1 MRKSQRKSGTG
12 VYRISPLKARIAVL
26 ASGGLDSSVLLAT
39 LAKPRREVFPI
50 YVRAGLRWES
60 VEISTLRRFIRALD
74 SPWIQPLNE
83 LRMPMDDVAPRHWS
97 VTGHGVPSYE
107 APFSSNYIIGR
118 NLSLIA
124 KAAVFCA
131 YHRIGELAMA
141 PLEANPFPDARPEFF
156 RSLADAIALG
166 LGLRLRIR
174 TPFLGLSKTRLIRRA
189 RDLPLHLTLS
199 CARPQGSVHCGR
211 CTKCAERI
219 VAFREAGVPDPTRYA
234 HQPR

>member
-1 MRKSQRKSGTG
+1 LGKSQRQSDPAS
-12 VYRISPLKARIAVL
+12 YRISPVKSRIAVL
-26 ASGGLDSSVLLAT
+26 ASGGLDSSVLIAT

-50 YVRAGLRWES
+50 YVRAGLRWERA
-60 VEISTLRRFIRALD
+60 EIAALARFIRALG
-74 SPWIQPLNE
+74 SPRVRPLTE
-83 LRMPMDDVAPRHWS
+83 LRVPMDDVAPKHWS
-97 VTGHGVPSYE
+97 VTGRGVPGYQ

-156 RSLADAIALG
+156 RALSDAIALG
-166 LGLRLRIR
+166 VGLRLRIR
-174 TPFLGLSKTRLIRRA
+174 TPFLGLSKARLIRRA
-189 RDLPLHLTLS
+189 RNLPLQLTFS
-199 CARPQGSVHCGR
+199 CARPKGSLQCGR

-219 VAFREAGVPDPTRYA
+219 EAFRAARVPDPTRYA
-234 HQPR
+234 YQPR